1 MTVDWTS
8 RLTDIATYLPFL
20 MMVKASAL
28 SSFGIH
34 LDRMTNLAG
43 LSGPDTAPIIAG
55 AADMLDAPK
64 NAVMGTTHS
73 RTPMHNKLADSVL

>member
-1 MTVDWTS
+1 
-8 RLTDIATYLPFL
+8 

-43 LSGPDTAPIIAG
+43 LSGPDTAPIIARV
-55 AADMLDAPK
+55 ADMPDAPK
-64 NAVMGTTHS
+64 YAVMGTTHS
-73 RTPMHNKLADSVL
+73 RTPMHNKLADSVLWPPIACAKKPPGIMVKV